1 MGPKL
6 RDILLI
12 LFAAGLVTA
21 AILPSGGED
30 DPAPAPAAKNPGPV
44 TDPPP
49 VAKEEDWSEPGAS
62 APVLDAFHLFWPL
75 VPGSTWTYR
84 VEGPEELVPAATWTM
99 TVKTAPAE
107 GVPGELEAGFG
118 HERRTARVWM
128 DAGAVRTD
136 VLPLTT
142 PARYRDAAL
151 GEAGGAFL
159 KAPAHMIEG
168 SVWDRSFE
176 ADVEYVSTD
185 RLGKTHRET
194 ARAFLDDRATV
205 EGIETV
211 IVAAGR
217 FEAVRIGWL
226 GRIELEAKKRRV
238 LERVTSEPY
247 RRESTWMA
255 RGIGMVRR
263 RVEFADEGT
272 KVVTFDLVSYRRPS
286 AEGGG

>member
-1 MGPKL
+1 MGSKI

-12 LFAAGLVTA
+12 LFAAGLVVA
-21 AILPSGGED
+21 AILPSGGGD
-30 DPAPAPAAKNPGPV
+30 DPASAPVAKDPEPAM
-44 TDPPP
+44 DPPP
-49 VAKEEDWSEPGAS
+49 VAKKDSGSEPGS
-62 APVLDAFHLFWPL
+62 SEPVLDAFHLFWPL

-118 HERRTARVWM
+118 DERRAARVWM
-128 DAGAVRTD
+128 DGGAMRTD

-142 PARYRDAAL
+142 PVRYKDAAL

-159 KAPAHMIEG
+159 KAASHMIEG

-185 RLGKTHRET
+185 RLGKAHREK

-217 FEAVRIGWL
+217 FEAVRVGWL
-226 GRIELEAKKRRV
+226 GRIELEAKRRRV

-263 RVEFADEGT
+263 RVELTDEGT
-272 KVVTFDLVSYRRPS
+272 KVVTFDLVSYRRP
-286 AEGGG
+286 